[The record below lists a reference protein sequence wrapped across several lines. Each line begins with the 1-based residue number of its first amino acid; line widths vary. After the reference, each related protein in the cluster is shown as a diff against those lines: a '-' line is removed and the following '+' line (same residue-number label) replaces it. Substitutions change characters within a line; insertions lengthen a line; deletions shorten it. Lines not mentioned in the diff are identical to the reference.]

1 MSHKKEAYQFSLTGH
16 SRMPLISPTE
26 FRTRLKA
33 YLRPNSVL
41 DQTILPL
48 PHGLLA
54 TVIAWG
60 AKFSEHP
67 LLVHDRELNS
77 GRSRICRVLTKRA
90 REVAEGEK
98 IHRLPTFDNIITA
111 MLLEPLQSRQCYS
124 GFI

>member
-1 MSHKKEAYQFSLTGH
+1 MRPVHNRILGH
-16 SRMPLISPTE
+16 SRIPLLSPTE
-26 FRTRLKA
+26 FRARLKA

-41 DQTILPL
+41 DPGILPL

-60 AKFSEHP
+60 SKFSEHP

-77 GRSRICRVLTKRA
+77 GRSRICRVLTRRA
-90 REVAEGEK
+90 REVAEGDK

-111 MLLEPLQSRQCYS
+111 LLLEPLQSRQCLFYFS
-124 GFI
+124 RFC